1 MSAWLPGRRR
11 PNTAAEWFA
20 ARRRGSDTKL
30 DRQFREWLLKDPA
43 HGEEYALCEISWEAS
58 RDAAREMPEPKSR
71 RTAGRAV
78 LPRLAIAVSLA
89 GLSAVLVLWVWQS
102 PARAYETAP
111 GEQRTVLLEDGSRVT
126 LNTRTRMSVRL
137 TRRVREVVLQ
147 GGEAFFQ
154 VFADASRPFTV
165 RTSLGSARAVGTRFN
180 VYLEDGSLSV
190 TTQEGN
196 VEVDSMI
203 AGNGVLVG
211 AGRHAEIRP
220 GMQRAVVE
228 PVELGAA
235 LGWLSG
241 RLQAENE
248 PLGDVLKDLSRYTR
262 VPLRA
267 DTPSVAALRVSAV
280 LRTGDTEALRA
291 ALKGAFGLE
300 LERRGNDFVVFD
312 PNAHAATL
320 R

>member
-1 MSAWLPGRRR
+1 MSAWLPGRKR

-20 ARRRGSDTKL
+20 ARRRGSDAKL
-30 DRQFREWLLKDPA
+30 ERQFREWLLKDPA
-43 HGEEYALCEISWEAS
+43 RGEEYALCEISWEAS

-71 RTAGRAV
+71 STSGRAV
-78 LPRLAIAVSLA
+78 LPRLAIAFSLA
-89 GLSAVLVLWVWQS
+89 GLSAVIVLWMWQS

-111 GEQRTVLLEDGSRVT
+111 GEQRTVVLEDGSRVT

-137 TRRVREVVLQ
+137 TRHAREVVLQ
-147 GGEAFFQ
+147 SGEAFFQ

-180 VYLEDGSLSV
+180 VYLEEGSLSV

-196 VEVDSMI
+196 VEVDSVI
-203 AGNGVLVG
+203 VGNGVLVG

-220 GMQRAVVE
+220 GMQRALVE
-228 PVELGAA
+228 PAELGAA

-241 RLQAENE
+241 QLQADNE
-248 PLGDVLKDLSRYTR
+248 PLGEVLKDFSRYTR
-262 VPLRA
+262 VRLRA
-267 DTPSVAALRVSAV
+267 DTPSIAALRVSAV
-280 LRTGDTEALRA
+280 LRIGDTEALRA

-300 LERRGNDFVVFD
+300 LERRGDDLVVFD
-312 PNAHAATL
+312 PSAHAAVL